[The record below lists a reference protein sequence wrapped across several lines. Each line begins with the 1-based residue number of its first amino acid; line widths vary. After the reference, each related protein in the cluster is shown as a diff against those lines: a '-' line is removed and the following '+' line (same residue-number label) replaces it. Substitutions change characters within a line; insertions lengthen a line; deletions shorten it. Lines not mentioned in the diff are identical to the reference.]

1 MPFVVFSLALLVA
14 PPEFR
19 AWLRQAL
26 LAYAM
31 VILAFVGALHWGF
44 TIKTEGFTEAER
56 WTWMSWSV
64 VPALAAWA
72 AAMVPF
78 RLGIALMMMTFARP
92 SRAGPCVRRALRP
105 AGVVPAAAPRAH
117 RGGRGRA
124 ARRAGRSPL
133 KAPRARGDLAGADG
147 LCYNCRLLRE

>member
-1 MPFVVFSLALLVA
+1 MAPPPPADGRSIPRPALLLGASGAVPFVVFSLALLVA

-56 WTWMSWSV
+56 WTWMGWSV

-78 RLGIALMMMTFARP
+78 RLGIALMMMTFAVHLALDHAFAARSGLP
-92 SRAGPCVRRALRP
+92 AWYLRLRRGLTAAVVVSLVVAL
-105 AGVVPAAAPRAH
+105 AAPR
-117 RGGRGRA
+117 
-124 ARRAGRSPL
+124 
-133 KAPRARGDLAGADG
+133 
-147 LCYNCRLLRE
+147 